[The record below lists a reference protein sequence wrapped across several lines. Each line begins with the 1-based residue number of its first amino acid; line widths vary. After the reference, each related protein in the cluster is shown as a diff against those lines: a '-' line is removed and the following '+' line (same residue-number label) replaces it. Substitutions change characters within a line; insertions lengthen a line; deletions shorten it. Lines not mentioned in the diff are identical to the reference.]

1 MGSLAELGERRQH
14 DDSHDG
20 EPNPRVGIQT
30 LSGVVGDQQWQ
41 EVEDTLPS
49 QVDELPARGQ
59 GDARVGPVS
68 DDAQRTHEGHEC
80 DEQGGAEQGA
90 HDRPERV
97 GQVLEEVVEPRE
109 LASGTLGAMLRLDVR
124 VRLIAAAGRKPFH
137 GG

>member
-49 QVDELPARGQ
+49 
-59 GDARVGPVS
+59 
-68 DDAQRTHEGHEC
+68 
-80 DEQGGAEQGA
+80 
-90 HDRPERV
+90 
-97 GQVLEEVVEPRE
+97 
-109 LASGTLGAMLRLDVR
+109 
-124 VRLIAAAGRKPFH
+124 
-137 GG
+137 